1 MARVAMELLRSAVD
15 LPESERLRVI
25 EGLLASFD
33 KGRDRGVD
41 AAWAAEVEKRS
52 RELKRGI
59 VRPVP
64 WATVRSRARRRA
76 RGKS

>member
-1 MARVAMELLRSAVD
+1 MARVATELLRNAAD
-15 LPESERLRVI
+15 LPKSERLRVV
-25 EGLLASFD
+25 EELLASFD
-33 KGRDRGVD
+33 KGRDRGAD
-41 AAWAAEVEKRS
+41 AALGAEVEKRS

-76 RGKS
+76 SGK